1 MLLSYIQIIRE
12 GHLRLIIIFIL
23 AFTINANDY
32 FPGNDW
38 EKRDG
43 NSLGLDQNKI
53 DKLFDLTFEDSATMS
68 AVLIKDGYIVE
79 EKYADGFDQNSFGTS
94 WSTAKSFYA
103 ALIGISLDRGEIKS
117 LDEPVGNYIDSYN
130 DDGKREITIRQILNM
145 TSGLEFPSH
154 EHEMMFFEEDHL
166 EYALKVGVESTPG
179 EKFQYNNVNSMLM
192 GEILKNATGKTA
204 KELIEER
211 IFSKIG
217 IQNYTAWV
225 DSKGNTLTYCCLDM
239 SARDYSKFGL
249 LFSRD
254 GRWNDNQIIS
264 EDYVEESLQLY
275 WGKTPSMGWSHSDTR
290 GYSLQWW
297 ISKYDDE
304 AKIYNTS
311 GKFGQFVFI
320 DKERDIIF
328 TRITKYY
335 SSGGEVQ
342 KFGALSYLKFL
353 GSVNA
358 AINVSRFLYNLGLI
372 SFDDGS
378 VQTPYTLEEGES
390 DEFYENYVEIVEAM
404 ADLED

>member
-12 GHLRLIIIFIL
+12 GHLRLIIIFLL

-38 EKRDG
+38 EQRDG

-53 DKLFDLTFEDSATMS
+53 DELFDLTFEDSATMS

-103 ALIGISLDRGEIKS
+103 ALIGISLDKGEIKS

-130 DDGKREITIRQILNM
+130 DDGKSEITIRQILNM

-166 EYALKVGVESTPG
+166 EYALNVGVESTPG

-225 DSKGNTLTYCCLDM
+225 DSAGNTLTYCCLDM

-328 TRITKYY
+328 TRITKYH